1 MNKETFVTNSYG
13 IRIKKCCASC
23 INKKF
28 TGKRYGP
35 VSRACVLNK
44 DIWTG
49 NHGLCRSWNM
59 DSNLYNNIGKLL
71 GDIKKAEYIAFV
83 IGWRSAEIR
92 YFDKRITSDIQITED
107 SYNESWKDRQTD
119 STQQQA

>member
-1 MNKETFVTNSYG
+1 
-13 IRIKKCCASC
+13 
-23 INKKF
+23 
-28 TGKRYGP
+28 
-35 VSRACVLNK
+35 
-44 DIWTG
+44 
-49 NHGLCRSWNM
+49 M

-119 STQQQA
+119 STHQTYIDGWRRAEARLKSINLSDVAANKVHIHEASVDFIRSEYQRTYGSVFLDLE